1 MYPYAGGEYR
11 CSCGAMYISVWGS
24 ALLVSD
30 IRALPEPQG
39 VKRATVCRASRFFLC
54 FEGFFK
60 RTSEWIEAHLFN
72 QLAFL

>member
-39 VKRATVCRASRFFLC
+39 VERATVCGASRFFYVLKE
-54 FEGFFK
+54 F
-60 RTSEWIEAHLFN
+60 
-72 QLAFL
+72 